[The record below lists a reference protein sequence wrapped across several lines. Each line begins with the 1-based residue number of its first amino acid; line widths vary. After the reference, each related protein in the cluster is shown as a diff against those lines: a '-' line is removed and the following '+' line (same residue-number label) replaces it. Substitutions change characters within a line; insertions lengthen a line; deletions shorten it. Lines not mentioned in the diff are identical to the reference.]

1 MALRLGVCW
10 DEWDTEVS
18 KSKTLLCYWESH
30 SPIHFY
36 PHLSQSSDIHQRLKL
51 SVCEL
56 LKKYKTIL

>member
-30 SPIHFY
+30 SPIH
-36 PHLSQSSDIHQRLKL
+36 LSQGSNTLQNTS
-51 SVCEL
+51 EN
-56 LKKYKTIL
+56 ILQVLTKC